1 MILITGGAGFIGS
14 HATLRL
20 QELGYS
26 TVVLDDLSHGDR
38 RAVLAGEFVE
48 GNFGDPDLLDQIF
61 KKYLISAVMHFGAF
75 IDVGESVREPKKY
88 FKNNVDNTRILLEGM
103 ARHGVKNFIFS
114 STAAVYGE
122 PQAEKIPETHPTH
135 PINPYGESKLKAE
148 RLLAEFELQEGISS
162 VILRYFNAAGGDP
175 QGRLKNF
182 KQKESNLIPAALNV
196 LISGGQLTVFGD
208 NYPTPDGT
216 CIRDYIHVWDL
227 AEAHV
232 LALQSLEKGGLSALY
247 NLGNGKG
254 YSVKEVIAAVEKVTN
269 QKLNWKVGPRRPG
282 DPTILLADSTRA
294 KSHLGWT
301 PQYPSL
307 EKIVADACHAIPL
320 PK

>member
-20 QELGYS
+20 QELGYA
-26 TVVLDDLSHGDR
+26 TAVLDDLSHGDR
-38 RAVLAGEFVE
+38 RAVLAGEFVQ
-48 GNFGDPDLLDQIF
+48 GSFGDPDLLDQIF

-75 IDVGESVREPKKY
+75 IDVGESMHEPKKY

-103 ARHGVKNFIFS
+103 ARHGVKKFIFS

-122 PQAEKIPETHPTH
+122 PQSEKITENHPTH

-175 QGRLKNF
+175 KGRLKNF
-182 KQKESNLIPAALNV
+182 KQKESNLIPAALHA
-196 LISGGQLTVFGD
+196 LTSGRQLTVFGD
-208 NYPTPDGT
+208 DYPTPDGT

-227 AEAHV
+227 AEAHI
-232 LALQSLEKGGLSALY
+232 LALQALEQGGLSALY

-269 QKLNWKVGPRRPG
+269 QKLNWKAGPRRPG
-282 DPTILLADSTRA
+282 DPSVLLADSTRA
-294 KSHLGWT
+294 KDHLGWT
-301 PQYPSL
+301 PQYPAL
-307 EKIVADACHAIPL
+307 EKIVGDAWQSIPL